1 MTQTGIW
8 RRRAALIDQ
17 GFRARFACLLF
28 LLACGLGLAACSFP
42 PATTNILV
50 TKQKPLS
57 GPPVNPAG
65 VPTGFSIFP
74 VAFKDI
80 PGWSADRQSD
90 ALPVFLRSCS
100 RLRKK
105 SPDRAMGSRV
115 EMGRLSHWV
124 RICDDARIIR
134 SGNEAE
140 AQYFFESRFVA
151 YRVSHNHGNTGLITG
166 YYEPDLQGSWTA
178 DVRYRFPL
186 YALPKDLISS
196 DLGSFDI
203 KWKGEQIAGR
213 MDDNRFVPYYSRAE
227 IEQGALS
234 GRQLEIVWV
243 DSAIDAF
250 FLHIQGSG
258 RVTLPDGTHVRLGYA
273 GRNGRRYTA
282 VGRELVAS
290 GIMSLEDVTMP
301 TIRAWMLANPVAAQA
316 LMRKNK
322 SFVFFRVLR
331 GDGPVGAQGTVL
343 TPGRSIAVDRKYW
356 PLGVPVWLDTTDT
369 GTHPASPLR
378 RLGVAQDTGSAIKG
392 AVRADYFWG
401 HGNTAGDKA
410 GIMKSRGR
418 MYMLLPRIA
427 AINPPS

>member
-1 MTQTGIW
+1 MLFVLAVGL
-8 RRRAALIDQ
+8 ALT
-17 GFRARFACLLF
+17 
-28 LLACGLGLAACSFP
+28 ACG
-42 PATTNILV
+42 NILE
-50 TKQKPLS
+50 TKQKSLS
-57 GPPVNPAG
+57 GPAAITKAAPG
-65 VPTGFSIFP
+65 GFSIFP
-74 VAFKDI
+74 VAFKEI
-80 PGWSADRQSD
+80 PGWRADRHSD

-100 RLRKK
+100 RLRKQPPEK
-105 SPDRAMGSRV
+105 AMGSRV
-115 EMGRLSHWV
+115 EMGRVSQWA
-124 RICDDARIIR
+124 RICDDAKIIR
-134 SGNEAE
+134 PGNEAE

-166 YYEPDLQGSWTA
+166 YYEPDLRGSWAA

-196 DLGSFDI
+196 DLGTFDV

-213 MDDNRFVPYYSRAE
+213 MDDNRYVPYYSREE
-227 IEQGALS
+227 IEQGALH
-234 GRQLEIVWV
+234 GQQLEIVWI
-243 DSAIDAF
+243 DSAIDSF

-258 RVTLPDGTHVRLGYA
+258 RVTLPDGTHVRVGYA

-282 VGRELVAS
+282 VGRELVSS
-290 GIMSLEDVTMP
+290 GIMPREEVTMP
-301 TIRAWMLANPVAAQA
+301 TIRAWMEANPVAAQA

-331 GDGPVGAQGTVL
+331 GDGPIGAQGVVL

-356 PLGVPVWLDTTDT
+356 PLGVPVWMDTTDP
-369 GTHPASPLR
+369 GTHPAAPLR

-401 HGNTAGDKA
+401 HGNAAGDKA
-410 GIMKSRGR
+410 GIMKGLGVL
-418 MYMLLPRIA
+418 YMLLPRMA

>member
-1 MTQTGIW
+1 M
-8 RRRAALIDQ
+8 IDPA
-17 GFRARFACLLF
+17 FRASAARLLF
-28 LLACGLGLAACSFP
+28 VLAVGLALTACE
-42 PATTNILV
+42 NVLR
-50 TKQKPLS
+50 TKHKSLS
-57 GPPVNPAG
+57 GPPAIAKAAPG
-65 VPTGFSIFP
+65 GFSIFP

-80 PGWSADRQSD
+80 PGWRADRHSD

-100 RLRKK
+100 RLRKQAPEK
-105 SPDRAMGSRV
+105 AMGSRV
-115 EMGRLSHWV
+115 EMGRVSQWA
-124 RICDDARIIR
+124 RICDDAKIIR
-134 SGNEAE
+134 PGNEAE

-166 YYEPDLQGSWTA
+166 YYEPNLRGSWAA
-178 DVRYRFPL
+178 DARYRFPL

-196 DLGSFDI
+196 DLGIFDV

-213 MDDNRFVPYYSRAE
+213 VDDNRYVPYYSRAE
-227 IEQGALS
+227 IEQGALQ

-243 DSAIDAF
+243 DSAIDSF

-258 RVTLPDGTHVRLGYA
+258 RVTLTDGTHVRLGYA

-282 VGRELVAS
+282 VGRELVAA
-290 GIMSLEDVTMP
+290 GIMPREEVTMP
-301 TIRAWMLANPVAAQA
+301 TIRAWMDANPVAAQA

-331 GDGPVGAQGTVL
+331 GDGPIGAQGVVL

-356 PLGVPVWLDTTDT
+356 PLGVPIWMDTTDP
-369 GTHPASPLR
+369 GTHPAAPLR
-378 RLGVAQDTGSAIKG
+378 RLGIAQDTGSAIKG

-401 HGNTAGDKA
+401 HGDAAGEKA
-410 GIMKSRGR
+410 GIMKGRGVL
-418 MYMLLPRIA
+418 YMLLPRMA

>member
-8 RRRAALIDQ
+8 WRRAALIDRT
-17 GFRARFACLLF
+17 FRVRFAHLLF
-28 LLACGLGLAACSFP
+28 LLAGGLGLAACGFP
-42 PATTNILV
+42 PVMRNIPV
-50 TKQKPLS
+50 TEQKPLG
-57 GPPVNPAG
+57 GPRVDPAG
-65 VPTGFSIFP
+65 VPAGFSIFP

-100 RLRKK
+100 RLRKQ
-105 SPDRAMGSRV
+105 SPNSAMGSRV
-115 EMGRLSHWV
+115 EMGRLSQWV
-124 RICDDARIIR
+124 RICDDAKIIR

-151 YRVSHNHGNTGLITG
+151 YRVSNNHGNTGLITG

-196 DLGSFDI
+196 DLGSFDL

-213 MDDNRFVPYYSRAE
+213 MDDNRYVPYYSRAE
-227 IEQGALS
+227 IEQGALR

-282 VGRELVAS
+282 IGRELVAS
-290 GIMSLEDVTMP
+290 GIMPLEDVTMP

-316 LMRKNK
+316 LMQKNK

-356 PLGVPVWLDTTDT
+356 PLGVPVWIDTTDP
-369 GTHPASPLR
+369 GTRPAAPLR

-410 GIMKSRGR
+410 GVMKSRGR